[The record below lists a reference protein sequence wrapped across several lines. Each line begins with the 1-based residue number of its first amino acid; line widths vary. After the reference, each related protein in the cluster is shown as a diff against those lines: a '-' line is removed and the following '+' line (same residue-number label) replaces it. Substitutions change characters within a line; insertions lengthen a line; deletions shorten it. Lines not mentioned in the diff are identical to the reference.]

1 MKALELLWKVATE
14 IAKIAVVC
22 ALAYGIATGRV
33 DANTVQAAFSL
44 LTGL

>member
-1 MKALELLWKVATE
+1 MKALFATGR
-14 IAKIAVVC
+14 ILMTVAKIAFVC

-33 DANTVQAAFSL
+33 DANTVQAAVAL